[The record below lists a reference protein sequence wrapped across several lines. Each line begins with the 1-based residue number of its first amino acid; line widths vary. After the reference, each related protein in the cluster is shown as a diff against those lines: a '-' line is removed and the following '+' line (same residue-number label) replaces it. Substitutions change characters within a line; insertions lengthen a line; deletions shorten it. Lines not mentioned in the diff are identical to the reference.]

1 MGAEMSAPS
10 RIEAEAGIIGAAIYS
25 DEFWHVL
32 EAVRPEHFF
41 DVRHRRIWDAI
52 LSLRNRNMIATE
64 PALIESG
71 CAPAEYIAEMAEC
84 AVLGPELRDCV
95 KMVLDTF
102 QRREMIRLAE
112 EIKARA
118 IGGDGYVEPAEILAD
133 AEAALTRLSKACGG
147 VDVWQGMGAVS
158 HDLIHNL
165 RDAIANNRPRGLP
178 TGILRLDTFM
188 GGMRPG
194 DLVIV
199 AGASSM
205 GKTSMA
211 RNIAYNVARAGG
223 KVAFFSQEMS
233 EEQIGLRT
241 LSAEGRRAGAA
252 NVPYRDLDNLTVLP
266 RDLDALEEV
275 AKDVTDMMAV
285 DSSAGLTALD
295 VRLRSRAAEKRLGG
309 LDLIVVDYLQIMGF
323 DSTRGENFARAV
335 GKTTSAL
342 KAIAKEF
349 GCPVLLLSQLSRL
362 KGREDKRP
370 TLDDLRDSGAI
381 EQDAD
386 KVIFVY
392 REHYYASRA
401 EPDRQDVEE
410 YYEWEKTCRALK
422 NKVEGI
428 VAKNRMGRTGSV
440 ELWIDIE
447 TDLVL
452 SDVNE
457 LTRAAVIPIHRGA
470 PE

>member
-1 MGAEMSAPS
+1 MTAPN
-10 RIEAEAGIIGAAIYS
+10 RVEAEAGIIGAAIYS

-32 EAVRPEHFF
+32 EALRPEHFF
-41 DVRHRRIWDAI
+41 DLRHQRIWTAV
-52 LSLRNRNMIATE
+52 LELRNRNMSPTE
-64 PALIESG
+64 PALIESA
-71 CAPAEYIAEMAEC
+71 CAPAEYIAEMAES
-84 AVLGPELRDCV
+84 AVFPPELADCA
-95 KMVLDTF
+95 KMVMDTF
-102 QRREMIRLAE
+102 QRRELIRLCE
-112 EIKARA
+112 ELKARA
-118 IGGDGYVEPAEILAD
+118 LGGGGYVEPAEILAD
-133 AEAALTRLSKACGG
+133 AEASLSSLSRSCNG
-147 VDVWQGMGAVS
+147 VDAWQGMDGVAY
-158 HDLIHNL
+158 DLIHNL
-165 RDAIANNRPRGLP
+165 RDAIANKRPRGLP

-205 GKTSMA
+205 GKTSLA

-252 NVPYRDLDNLTVLP
+252 QVPYRDLDNLTVMP
-266 RDLDALEEV
+266 RDLDALEGV
-275 AKDVTDMMAV
+275 AKEITSGMMV
-285 DSSAGLTALD
+285 DPSAGLSALD
-295 VRLRSRAAEKRLGG
+295 VRIRSRAAQKRFGR
-309 LDLIVVDYLQIMGF
+309 LDLIVVDYLQIMAIET
-323 DSTRGENFARAV
+323 SRGENFARAV
-335 GKTTSAL
+335 GKTTSAM
-342 KAIAKEF
+342 KALAKEF
-349 GCPVLLLSQLSRL
+349 GCPVILLSQLSRL

-392 REHYYASRA
+392 REHYYVSRA
-401 EPDRQDVEE
+401 EPDIQEQEE
-410 YYEWEKTCRALK
+410 HYEWQKKCRALK

-452 SDVNE
+452 SDVSE
-457 LTRAAVIPIHRGA
+457 LVGGEVIRMHRGA

>member
-1 MGAEMSAPS
+1 MSAPS
-10 RIEAEAGIIGAAIYS
+10 RTEAEAGIIGAITYS
-25 DEFWHVL
+25 DEFWHIL
-32 EAVRPEHFF
+32 DALRPEHFF
-41 DVRHRRIWDAI
+41 EPRHARIWEAA
-52 LSLRNRNMIATE
+52 LALRARNMSPTV
-64 PALIESG
+64 PALIESN
-71 CAPAEYIAEMAEC
+71 CAPADYLEELASYPA
-84 AVLGPELRDCV
+84 LGPELRDCV

-102 QRREMIRLAE
+102 QRRELIRVCDEL
-112 EIKARA
+112 KARA
-118 IGGDGYVEPAEILAD
+118 FGGEGYVEPAEILAD
-133 AEAALTRLSKACGG
+133 AEAAFSKLARSCSG
-147 VDVWQGMGAVS
+147 VDAWEGMDQIAF
-158 HDLIHNL
+158 DLIHSL
-165 RDAIANNRPRGLP
+165 RDSIANNRPRGLP

-233 EEQIGLRT
+233 GEQIGLRT
-241 LSAEGRRAGAA
+241 LSAEARRSGAA
-252 NVPYRDLDNLTVLP
+252 QVPYRDLDNLTVLP
-266 RDLDALEEV
+266 RDLDALEDV
-275 AKDVTDMMAV
+275 AKDVTGRIAV
-285 DSSAGLTALD
+285 DAQGSLSPLD
-295 VRLRSRAAEKRLGG
+295 IRIRSRAAERRLRGI
-309 LDLIVVDYLQIMGF
+309 DLIVVDYLQIMDIGNVK
-323 DSTRGENFARAV
+323 GANFSVAV
-335 GKTTSAL
+335 GRVTSAM

-349 GCPVLLLSQLSRL
+349 GVPVILLSQLSRL

-370 TLDDLRDSGAI
+370 GLDDLRDSGSI

-386 KVIFVY
+386 KVIAVY

-410 YYEWEKTCRALK
+410 HYEWEKTVRSLK
-422 NKVEGI
+422 NKVEANVI
-428 VAKNRMGRTGSV
+428 KNRMGRTGSV

-452 SDVNE
+452 SDVTE
-457 LTRAAVIPIHRGA
+457 LARAQIIPMRGL
-470 PE
+470 PD